1 MAGSNHSHRPRLR
14 DIENTGFGPNSSME
28 GGRLVNPDG
37 SNNLKKRGIP
47 IWERTSVYH
56 TLLRMKRMQFF
67 IFVLLLYTSINLFF
81 AVIYFV
87 TGVEHLVGGD
97 GATTTFMKFMEAFFF
112 SSQTLTTVGYGRVAP
127 SGMLTNL
134 IASVESLIGILVFA
148 VMTGLIYGRFSRPRA
163 YLLFSPSILIG
174 PYKDGIALMLR
185 VATYKNNHL
194 TDVESFAN
202 LALHVKENGK
212 TVTKFYPL
220 HLELSKI
227 QSLALSWTLVHHITE
242 ESPLYHYTK
251 EQVAETQ
258 MEVIVTIKAFDDHFS
273 NIVQQRTSYSYK
285 QVVYG
290 AKFLPMFERAPGG
303 NYTIMELDK
312 INAYEMVKIPE
323 HVNGPNREN
332 VTAKM

>member
-1 MAGSNHSHRPRLR
+1 MAVGNHRQRLR
-14 DIENTGFGPNSSME
+14 DLDNTGFGANSSIE

-47 IWERTSVYH
+47 VWERTSVYH
-56 TLLRMKRMQFF
+56 TLLRMKRSHFA
-67 IFVLLLYTSINLFF
+67 IFVLALYTSINFFF
-81 AVIYFV
+81 AVVYFL

-97 GATTTFMKFMEAFFF
+97 GAKTFFGQFMEAFFF

-127 SGMLTNL
+127 SGMMTNA
-134 IASVESLIGILVFA
+134 IASVESLVGILVFA
-148 VMTGLIYGRFSRPRA
+148 IMTGLIYGRFSRPRA
-163 YLLFSPSILIG
+163 YLLFSPNIIIT
-174 PYKDGIALMLR
+174 PYKDGKAVMFR

-194 TDVESFAN
+194 TDVEAQLT

-227 QSLALSWTLVHHITE
+227 QSLALSWTLVHCITE

-251 EQVAETQ
+251 NDVTETQ

-273 NIVQQRTSYSYK
+273 NIVQQRTSYSYQ

-290 AKFLPMFERAPGG
+290 AKFLPMFERAPSGQ
-303 NYTIMELDK
+303 YTVMELDK
-312 INAYEMVKIPE
+312 INAYELVQMPE
-323 HVNGPNREN
+323 TEN
-332 VTAKM
+332 AEA